1 MITIAAATILSVA
14 LAAKPHRKHRP
25 PVGRD
30 ISIAA
35 ERIER
40 RRAVRLAI
48 IAALTRREAALEDF
62 LITTSSETPLFA
74 TREPAEVGAL
84 SVGPTLV
91 GLDFLGS
98 PTVRA
103 TVRNRSAKPITALL
117 IAHIAYSGGR
127 VSLAS
132 VALDSLAPGESRHVD
147 LVCPSAVRPTAL
159 HWTIEEL

>member
-1 MITIAAATILSVA
+1 MMTIAAATIITAA
-14 LAAKPHRKHRP
+14 LAAKPRRKHRP
-25 PVGRD
+25 PVARD

-62 LITTSSETPLFA
+62 LVTTSSETPLLSIHE
-74 TREPAEVGAL
+74 TAEVGSL

-91 GLDFLGS
+91 GLDFLGN

-103 TVRNRSAKPITALL
+103 TVRNRSTQPITALL
-117 IAHIAYSGGR
+117 IAHLAYSSGR

-132 VALDSLAPGESRHVD
+132 VALDSLAPGESRHVN
-147 LVCPSAVRPTAL
+147 LLCPSVVRPTAL